1 MEISKALLERYEL
14 GQCTDQERDAVQK
27 WLDDD
32 SWEQEVDQPEE
43 DQAVKEEIW
52 ANLEVHIGDKRPS
65 PLSLTPK
72 KRVLWP
78 VYAAAACL
86 LLVVAA
92 AAIRQ
97 QFDTAEKSFF
107 YADNKQHDVAWQ
119 HEQNFDLLLSKNSS
133 AQIDLHAGS
142 IALSGNIMFKPKRDF
157 TLHDTR
163 NNRVF
168 HFKRNQVY
176 VLSEHPSENK
186 FLVFQ
191 KDEMA
196 FLPPP
201 IQRKLKKQFQIT

>member
-1 MEISKALLERYEL
+1 MEISKALLEKYEL

-27 WLDDD
+27 WLDNDR
-32 SWEQEVDQPEE
+32 WEDEEDMPEE
-43 DQAVKEEIW
+43 DQAVKADIW
-52 ANLEVHIGDKRPS
+52 ANLTAHIANEAPS
-65 PLSLTPK
+65 ATPLVTK

-78 VYAAAACL
+78 IYAAAACL
-86 LLVVAA
+86 LLVVAVSA
-92 AAIRQ
+92 VRL
-97 QFDTAEKSFF
+97 QFDASEKSLF

>member
-1 MEISKALLERYEL
+1 MEVSKALLEKYEL

-32 SWEQEVDQPEE
+32 RWEEDGPQEE
-43 DQAVKEEIW
+43 DQVVKMDIW
-52 ANLEVHIGDKRPS
+52 ANLEAHITSEKPS
-65 PLSLTPK
+65 LAPLADK

-78 VYAAAACL
+78 LYAAAACL

-92 AAIRQ
+92 SAIYL
-97 QFDTAEKSFF
+97 QFDAAEKSLF
-107 YADNKQHDVAWQ
+107 YADNKQHNVAWQ
-119 HEQNFDLLLSKNSS
+119 HEQNFDLLLSENSS
-133 AQIDLHAGS
+133 AQIDLHTGS

-157 TLHDTR
+157 TLHDIR

-168 HFKRNQVY
+168 HFKRNQTY
-176 VLSEHPSENK
+176 VLSDHPSENK